1 MYIDT
6 VMIINPIKS
15 QAGISKQ
22 RLQLALESEAAAI
35 YTKEVLLQR
44 SISTKEDEE
53 GHTIRCQEGTKFI
66 VTDLGGVKIFVFIIL
81 FIRCLLLSQY
91 FRMHCKMVFNFT
103 VRHDHA
109 F

>member
-22 RLQLALESEAAAI
+22 RLQLALESEVAAI

-44 SISTKEDEE
+44 SICTKDDEE

-81 FIRCLLLSQY
+81 LLHVVFCCLNTLS
-91 FRMHCKMVFNFT
+91 
-103 VRHDHA
+103 
-109 F
+109 

>member
-44 SISTKEDEE
+44 SICTKENEE

-66 VTDLGGVKIFVFIIL
+66 VTDLGGVKIFVTIIL
-81 FIRCLLLSQY
+81 LLHVVFCCLNTLS
-91 FRMHCKMVFNFT
+91 
-103 VRHDHA
+103 
-109 F
+109 